1 MTVSNLTDSIHVTWS
16 LTKHL
21 KKRKKIFVQYDL
33 SSYSVQIGLLFTF
46 YLHICMKK
54 QTHANFGYL
63 ATNPF
68 EAPPPNA
75 AMNCWHGQLGLM
87 YNLEAWKIKK
97 KEQKVNSINTKSR
110 WTIVFFADGWRNI
123 NTKHRY
129 RKSYTYF

>member
-1 MTVSNLTDSIHVTWS
+1 MIYLPILCKLDCYS
-16 LTKHL
+16 LFIYIYAWKKH
-21 KKRKKIFVQYDL
+21 
-33 SSYSVQIGLLFTF
+33 
-46 YLHICMKK
+46 
-54 QTHANFGYL
+54 THANCGYL

-110 WTIVFFADGWRNI
+110 WTIVFLQMDEAHQHKPQIQEELPLFLGQFQSMNQEQWVDAVQTFLKYKAATRWC
-123 NTKHRY
+123 
-129 RKSYTYF
+129 